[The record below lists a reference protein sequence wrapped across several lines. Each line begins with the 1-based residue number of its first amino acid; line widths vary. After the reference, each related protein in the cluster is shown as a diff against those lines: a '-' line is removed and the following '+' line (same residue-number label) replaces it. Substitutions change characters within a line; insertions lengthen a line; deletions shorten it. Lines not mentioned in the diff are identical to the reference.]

1 MLKKLFFALTLFT
14 SGLSAFGQNADSLAV
29 VKTRWQKNKIAK
41 QVVMYRHHFD
51 QKNLFAANENISY
64 LEVKNTGRKAV
75 FAIGAEEKTLITT
88 SNFGLRDTA
97 IAAVNGN
104 FFDVK
109 NGGSVDFVR
118 VNGKTINTNRLEKS
132 GNRARHQEAALV
144 IDNGKIAIKKWDGS
158 ADWETKLN
166 EQNVLLNGPLLTFNK
181 VDETLDTAAFNRLRH
196 PRTCL
201 GIKPNG
207 RVILLTV
214 DGRNDNSAGMSL
226 FELTKLMRWL
236 GCSSA
241 INFDGGGSTT
251 LWVNGMPDGGV
262 INYPTDNKKWDHEG
276 QRKVANVILVKKQ
289 AKR

>member
-1 MLKKLFFALTLFT
+1 MLKRLFFAVTLFT
-14 SGLSAFGQNADSLAV
+14 YGFSAFGQNADSLTV
-29 VKTRWQKNKIAK
+29 VKTRWQKNKVAK
-41 QVVMYRHHFD
+41 QVVLYRHHFD
-51 QKNLFAANENISY
+51 QKNLFAANENISF
-64 LEVKNTGRKAV
+64 LEIKNTGRKAV
-75 FAIGAEEKTLITT
+75 FAIGAEEKELITT

-118 VNGKTINTNRLEKS
+118 LNGKNVNTNRLDKN

-144 IDNGKIAIKKWDGS
+144 IENGKISIVKWDGT

-166 EQNVLLNGPLLTFNK
+166 AQNILLNGPLLTLNN
-181 VDETLDTAAFNRLRH
+181 VDESLDTAGFNRLRH

-201 GIKPNG
+201 GIKANG
-207 RVILLTV
+207 RVVLLTV
-214 DGRNDNSAGMSL
+214 DGRNENSAGMSL

-236 GCSSA
+236 GCTSA

-251 LWVNGMPDGGV
+251 LWVNGMEGNGV

-276 QRKVANVILVKKQ
+276 QRKVANVILVKK
-289 AKR
+289 KTRR

>member
-1 MLKKLFFALTLFT
+1 MLKKLFCALALFT
-14 SGLSAFGQNADSLAV
+14 SGFSTFGQNADSITF
-29 VKTRWQKNKIAK
+29 VKAKWQRDKIAK
-41 QVVMYRHHFD
+41 QVILFRHHFD
-51 QKNLFAANENISY
+51 QKNLFAANENISF
-64 LEVKNTGRKAV
+64 LEIKNTGRKAV
-75 FAIGAEEKTLITT
+75 FAIGAEEKELITT

-118 VNGKTINTNRLEKS
+118 VNGKTINTNRLDKN
-132 GNRARHQEAALV
+132 GNRARHQEAAVV
-144 IDNGKIAIKKWDGS
+144 IENGKISIKKWDES
-158 ADWETKLN
+158 TDWETKLS
-166 EQNVLLNGPLLTFNK
+166 EKNVLLNGPLLTLNH
-181 VDETLDTAAFNRLRH
+181 VDETLDTAGFNRLRH

-214 DGRNDNSAGMSL
+214 DGRNENSAGMSL

-236 GCSSA
+236 GCTSA

-251 LWVNGMPDGGV
+251 LWVNGMPDDGV
-262 INYPTDNKKWDHEG
+262 VNYPTDNKKWDHGG

>member
-14 SGLSAFGQNADSLAV
+14 SGLSAFGQNADSLTV

-41 QVVMYRHHFD
+41 QVVLYRHHFD

-88 SNFGLRDTA
+88 SDFGLRDTA

-118 VNGKTINTNRLEKS
+118 VDGKTINTNRLDKN
-132 GNRARHQEAALV
+132 GNRARHQEAAIV
-144 IDNGKIAIKKWDGS
+144 IDNGKISIKKWDGS
-158 ADWETKLN
+158 TDWETKLN
-166 EQNVLLNGPLLTFNK
+166 EQNVLLNGPLLTLNNIN
-181 VDETLDTAAFNRLRH
+181 ETLDTAAFSRLRH

-201 GIKPNG
+201 GLKPNG

-226 FELTKLMRWL
+226 FELTKLMHWL

-262 INYPTDNKKWDHEG
+262 I
-276 QRKVANVILVKKQ
+276 
-289 AKR
+289 

>member
-1 MLKKLFFALTLFT
+1 MLKKLFCALALFT
-14 SGLSAFGQNADSLAV
+14 SGFSAFGQNADSITL
-29 VKTRWQKNKIAK
+29 VKAKWQRDKIAR
-41 QVVMYRHHFD
+41 QVILFRHHFN
-51 QKNLFAANENISY
+51 QKNLFAANENISF
-64 LEVKNTGRKAV
+64 LEIKNTGRKAL
-75 FAIGAEEKTLITT
+75 FAIGAEEKELITT

-104 FFDVK
+104 FFDMK

-118 VNGKTINTNRLEKS
+118 VNGKTINTNRLDKN
-132 GNRARHQEAALV
+132 GNRARHQEAAVV
-144 IDNGKIAIKKWDGS
+144 IENGKISIKKWDGTS
-158 ADWETKLN
+158 DWETKLSA
-166 EQNVLLNGPLLTFNK
+166 QNVMLNGPLLTLNHI
-181 VDETLDTAAFNRLRH
+181 DITLDTAGFNRLRH

-214 DGRNDNSAGMSL
+214 DGRNEKSAGMSL
-226 FELTKLMRWL
+226 FELTRLMRWL
-236 GCSSA
+236 GCISA

-251 LWVNGMPDGGV
+251 LWVNGIPDGGV

>member
-1 MLKKLFFALTLFT
+1 MFKKLSIAFILFT
-14 SGLSAFGQNADSLAV
+14 CSFPAFSQNTDSLTV
-29 VKTRWQKNKIAK
+29 VKTKWEKNKIAR
-41 QVVMYRHHFD
+41 QVVLFRYHFD
-51 QKNLFAANENISY
+51 QNLFAANENISF
-64 LEVKNTGRKAV
+64 LEIKNTGRKAV
-75 FAIGAEEKTLITT
+75 FAIGAEEKALITT

-118 VNGKTINTNRLEKS
+118 VNGKTINTSRFEKN
-132 GNRARHQEAALV
+132 GNRARHQEAAVV
-144 IDNGKIAIKKWDGS
+144 IDKGKISIKKWDGS
-158 ADWETKLN
+158 TDWETKLS
-166 EQNVLLNGPLLTFNK
+166 EENVLLNGPLLTLNN
-181 VDETLDTAAFNRLRH
+181 VDEVLDTAGFNRLRH
-196 PRTCL
+196 PRTCI

-214 DGRNDNSAGMSL
+214 DGRNENSAGMSL
-226 FELTKLMRWL
+226 PELTKLMRWL
-236 GCSSA
+236 GCTSS

>member
-1 MLKKLFFALTLFT
+1 MFKKLFFALALFT
-14 SGLSAFGQNADSLAV
+14 SGFSAFGQNADSITL
-29 VKTRWQKNKIAK
+29 VKAKWQRNKIAK
-41 QVVMYRHHFD
+41 QVILFRHHFD
-51 QKNLFAANENISY
+51 QKNLFAANQNISF
-64 LEVKNTGRKAV
+64 LEIKNTGRKAV
-75 FAIGAEEKTLITT
+75 FAIGAEEKELITT

-118 VNGKTINTNRLEKS
+118 VNGKTINTNRLDKN
-132 GNRARHQEAALV
+132 GNRAKHQEAAIV
-144 IDNGKIAIKKWDGS
+144 MDKGKISIKKWDGS
-158 ADWETKLN
+158 ADWETKLS
-166 EQNVLLNGPLLTFNK
+166 EQNVLLNGPLLTLNNI
-181 VDETLDTAAFNRLRH
+181 DETLDTAGFNRLRH

-201 GIKPNG
+201 GLKPNG
-207 RVILLTV
+207 RIILLTV
-214 DGRNDNSAGMSL
+214 DGRNENSAGMSL

-236 GCSSA
+236 GCTSA

-251 LWVNGMPDGGV
+251 LWVSGMPDGGV

>member
-1 MLKKLFFALTLFT
+1 MLKKLFFALILFT
-14 SGLSAFGQNADSLAV
+14 SGLSAFSQSADSLTV
-29 VKTRWQKNKIAK
+29 VKAKWQKNKIAR
-41 QVVMYRHHFD
+41 QVVLFRHHFD
-51 QKNLFAANENISY
+51 QKNLFAANENISF
-64 LEVKNTGRKAV
+64 LEIKNTGRKAI
-75 FAIGAEEKTLITT
+75 FAIGAEEKELITT

-118 VNGKTINTNRLEKS
+118 INGQTINANRLDKN
-132 GNRARHQEAALV
+132 GNRARHQEAAVL
-144 IDNGKIAIKKWDGS
+144 IDNGKISIKKWDGS
-158 ADWETKLN
+158 ADWEAKLK
-166 EQNVLLNGPLLTFNK
+166 EENVLLNGPLLTLNN
-181 VDETLDTAAFNRLRH
+181 VDETLDTAGFNRLRH

-214 DGRNDNSAGMSL
+214 DGRNENSAGMSL

-236 GCSSA
+236 GCTSA

-262 INYPTDNKKWDHEG
+262 INYPTDNKKWDH
-276 QRKVANVILVKKQ
+276 
-289 AKR
+289 